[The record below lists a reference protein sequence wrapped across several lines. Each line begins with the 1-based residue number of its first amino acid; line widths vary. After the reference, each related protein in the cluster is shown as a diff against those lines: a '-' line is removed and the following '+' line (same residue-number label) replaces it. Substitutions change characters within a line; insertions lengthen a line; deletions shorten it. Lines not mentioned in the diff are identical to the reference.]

1 MHCDV
6 LIQWRCLKFSIKA
19 IQRGKLLVVM
29 RPFVFLYAVLA
40 IFYIAE
46 GTPFRDEQGLQKKM
60 DEAKLLETTLME
72 KIAEIRAE
80 MKARRGRIP
89 RSTTIDEKERRLA
102 KYLMRIVAEK
112 RAEMENEVEDSTTAP
127 VVEGVRDILETVK
140 PMTRG
145 SRHVD
150 KLPVVDVV
158 VERITKEESKSQ
170 EIVVEK
176 LPTIDIF

>member
-60 DEAKLLETTLME
+60 DEAKL
-72 KIAEIRAE
+72 
-80 MKARRGRIP
+80 
-89 RSTTIDEKERRLA
+89 LA